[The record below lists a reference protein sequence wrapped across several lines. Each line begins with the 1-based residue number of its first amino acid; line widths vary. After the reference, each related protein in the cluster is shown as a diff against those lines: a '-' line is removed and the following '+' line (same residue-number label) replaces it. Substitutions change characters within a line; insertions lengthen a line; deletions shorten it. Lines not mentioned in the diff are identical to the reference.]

1 MQPRIFLP
9 ILENLPPVLN
19 ANPFARGAGTG
30 GYGSDGS
37 GWRIKRK
44 QGNEGMGERGLE
56 RIERGKEGQTGGGLL
71 PSFSF
76 RNGTW

>member
-56 RIERGKEGQTGGGLL
+56 RIERGKEGQTGGLL